1 MKLIPGNGGDGK
13 KKVIASKGL
22 LTRKN
27 SDGNDEGP
35 SSTGFRVGR
44 IEGSPGFNGVVGSR
58 MVKISETRR
67 KGPVEVET
75 IAAPSVETM
84 TEVKPSFFEVV
95 VATLTDEGSVFNSIG
110 TVNGIKKLVSER
122 KEIGTT
128 TVEDDTKNLT
138 SKGSGDGRF

>member
-1 MKLIPGNGGDGK
+1 MKLLSGDGGDGK

-58 MVKISETRR
+58 MVKISEAR
-67 KGPVEVET
+67 KKGSVVVET
-75 IAAPSVETM
+75 IAAPSVKPT
-84 TEVKPSFFEVV
+84 TEVKPPLFEMD
-95 VATLTDEGSVFNSIG
+95 VAALGYESSVLNFIS
-110 TVNGIKKLVSER
+110 TVNVVKKMVSER
-122 KEIGTT
+122 
-128 TVEDDTKNLT
+128 
-138 SKGSGDGRF
+138 

>member
-44 IEGSPGFNGVVGSR
+44 IEGSPGFNGVVSNR
-58 MVKISETRR
+58 MVEISETGKRR
-67 KGPVEVET
+67 PEKVET
-75 IAAPSVETM
+75 IAAPPVEAM
-84 TEVKPSFFEVV
+84 AKVKPPLLKTDVTARGGERSVLNFISAVDVV
-95 VATLTDEGSVFNSIG
+95 E
-110 TVNGIKKLVSER
+110 KMVSER
-122 KEIGTT
+122 
-128 TVEDDTKNLT
+128 
-138 SKGSGDGRF
+138 

>member
-1 MKLIPGNGGDGK
+1 MRLIPGSGRDGK
-13 KKVIASKGL
+13 QEVIASKGL

-35 SSTGFRVGR
+35 SSTGFRIGR

-75 IAAPSVETM
+75 IAAPPVETM
-84 TEVKPSFFEVV
+84 AEVKPPLLETDVTALRDESSVLNFISAVDVV
-95 VATLTDEGSVFNSIG
+95 E
-110 TVNGIKKLVSER
+110 KMVSER
-122 KEIGTT
+122 
-128 TVEDDTKNLT
+128 
-138 SKGSGDGRF
+138 